1 MRMIAAFFIALGLVP
16 SAHADLLIDF
26 ESLPTGGDGYYNGD
40 VGAGAPLRDNYTVI
54 GSQPG
59 LYGGTDYTQVWNAGG
74 AGFSNEFNSQYE
86 NWSGWSW
93 SNVQDTT
100 TPGYSNQYAAI
111 TGGGADSAG
120 QTVPGGTYAVGFGSG
135 YINLPTGMVAK
146 SVDITNATYA
156 ALSMQ
161 DGDGFAKQFGGASG
175 NDPDFF
181 NVILSGFDGLDG
193 TGNLLG
199 EIVVSLADYTFA
211 DNSQDYILTDWLNV
225 DLSSLG
231 GAKSIAFSF
240 DSSDTGAYGMNT
252 PAYFAMDNLTVTAV
266 PEPSMLV
273 LLGTFA
279 AAAGAMRCR
288 RKS

>member
-1 MRMIAAFFIALGLVP
+1 MRIFAALVITLGWTLSAQAELV
-16 SAHADLLIDF
+16 IDF
-26 ESLPTGGDGYYNGD
+26 ESLPVGSGGYYNGD
-40 VGAGAPLRDNYTVI
+40 PSAVGAVRDNYTVL
-54 GSQPG
+54 GSTANA
-59 LYGGTDYTQVWNAGG
+59 YGGIDSAQVWTSGG
-74 AGFSNEFNSQYE
+74 AGFSNQVDLVWGS
-86 NWSGWSW
+86 WSGWSW
-93 SNVQDTT
+93 SNVQDKT
-100 TPGYSNQYAAI
+100 TPGFSNQYASV
-111 TGGGADSAG
+111 TGGGAGSAG

-135 YINLPTGMVAK
+135 YVNLPTGMLAK
-146 SVDITNATYA
+146 SVDITNTTYA
-156 ALSMQ
+156 AFSMEY
-161 DGDGFAKQFGGASG
+161 GDGYAKEFGGFDG

-199 EIVVSLADYTFA
+199 EVVVNLADYTYA
-211 DNSQDYILTDWLNV
+211 DNTQDYVLTDWLNV

-231 GAKSIAFSF
+231 SARSIAFSF
-240 DSSDTGAYGMNT
+240 ESSDMGGNGINT
-252 PAYFAMDNLTVTAV
+252 PSYFAIDNLAVTPV